1 MSHDKIKSAT
11 RDRMTV
17 TGEPYAA
24 ARREVMR
31 EHQAASDARRSELA
45 EPTVHNSPPGRSM
58 LLWIN
63 GPCGVG
69 KTATAF
75 ELNRRLPGSV
85 VCDPE
90 HVGHGMLRMLPRSL
104 RPRWQEIPAWR
115 HAVQELLRLT
125 LAGHH
130 GPVIAPG
137 TLVNID
143 HFQEIIGGL
152 RADGFGVHHFSLLAE
167 PATVVRRLRARS
179 LGREPRTQPWE
190 TAVLD
195 EWLEQLRRPEFA
207 QHVHTDQRT
216 VAQVAEAVS
225 RTAGLTIAPSA
236 DGPVRSWLHRYATT
250 ARSIRWG

>member
-11 RDRMTV
+11 RERMTV

-31 EHQAASDARRSELA
+31 EHQPAS
-45 EPTVHNSPPGRSM
+45 GRGPLPSRAT

-115 HAVQELLRLT
+115 RAVLELLRMT
-125 LAGHH
+125 LAGHD

-137 TLVNID
+137 TLVNHD
-143 HFQEIIGGL
+143 HVQEIIGGL
-152 RADGFGVHHFSLLAE
+152 RGDGAQVHHFSLLAE

-190 TAVLD
+190 TEVLG

-207 QHVHTDQRT
+207 QHVDTDHRT
-216 VAQVAEAVS
+216 VAQVADAIS
-225 RTAGLTIAPSA
+225 RSAGLAIAPST